1 MQKMSAPR
9 FAPKHPAVR
18 PVHGP
23 ARSEVFFILSS
34 GKAQQVLYFQE
45 DIDVFLHNFLNF
57 FKKSLTTLSVHD
69 KITFDF
75 ERQSVSESFQSNLP
89 WTAQRG

>member
-1 MQKMSAPR
+1 M
-9 FAPKHPAVR
+9 
-18 PVHGP
+18 
-23 ARSEVFFILSS
+23 
-34 GKAQQVLYFQE
+34 LYFQE
-45 DIDVFLHNFLNF
+45 DIDVFMHNFLNF

>member
-1 MQKMSAPR
+1 MQKMAAPR

-23 ARSEVFFILSS
+23 ARSEV
-34 GKAQQVLYFQE
+34 LYFQE
-45 DIDVFLHNFLNF
+45 DIGVFLHNFLNF

-69 KITFDF
+69 KITLDF

>member
-1 MQKMSAPR
+1 MQKMAVPR

-23 ARSEVFFILSS
+23 ARSDVFLS
-34 GKAQQVLYFQE
+34 GKTQQALYFQE

-57 FKKSLTTLSVHD
+57 SKNH
-69 KITFDF
+69 
-75 ERQSVSESFQSNLP
+75 
-89 WTAQRG
+89 

>member
-1 MQKMSAPR
+1 MQKMAASR
-9 FAPKHPAVR
+9 FAQKRPSVR